1 MLELTI
7 QLLIIFVLKQTLNNF
22 TELGIPLIKIL
33 LKYVK
38 LYLVKRKSTPEE
50 DRGQEGLRKKLTAT
64 TPWGRDYQ
72 LAPERD
78 HGLFWEYLELG
89 LPKCIK
95 NIQ

>member
-7 QLLIIFVLKQTLNNF
+7 QLIIIFILKQTLNNF

-33 LKYVK
+33 IKYIK
-38 LYLVKRKSTPEE
+38 LYLLKRKRSPDEE
-50 DRGQEGLRKKLTAT
+50 GDHEEGLRKKLAAT

-89 LPKCIK
+89 LSI
-95 NIQ
+95 